1 MSAAPEKKF
10 IDLAQTLT
18 VGAATSTGLLSAPLN
33 AIAQGTD
40 AKQHIGRQITMRSL
54 YWTWRGALSTTA
66 TGSTAV
72 RLLIVYDKESEAGAP
87 SIYVPSASDIVNQ
100 DNINAKMNLD
110 NRDRFIVL
118 LDEVVE
124 TLSQAGPLC
133 FYRKGYRKVQ
143 LPVVF
148 NSINTATIGAIQTGG
163 VYAVMWSDGNLVAG
177 SMVSVLDTRIR
188 FVDN

>member
-1 MSAAPEKKF
+1 MK
-10 IDLAQTLT
+10 
-18 VGAATSTGLLSAPLN
+18 
-33 AIAQGTD
+33 
-40 AKQHIGRQITMRSL
+40 SL

-66 TGSTAV
+66 TGSSSV
-72 RLLIVYDKESEAGAP
+72 RLLVVYDKESEAGAP

-118 LDEVVE
+118 LDEIVE
-124 TLSQAGPLC
+124 TLSPAGPVC

-148 NSINTATIGAIQTGG
+148 NNITTATIGAIQTGG
-163 VYAVMWSDGNLVAG
+163 IYAVVWSDGNLVSG